1 MNHTLKT
8 KFFKHIL
15 MLLGFST
22 AAITQFACAY
32 GPLPNDYTEPEDDM
46 LCMYGTPVMDFVV
59 SGKVVNQSSSPIAG
73 INVSYRIITAPGVS
87 SVLTAEDGTFLI
99 SGTGIRPVLEFK
111 DVDGAENGG
120 EFADKKET
128 INADRVEE
136 GDGKWYLGKYEAKG
150 VVIEMEE
157 KK

>member
-15 MLLGFST
+15 TLLGFST

-32 GPLPNDYTEPEDDM
+32 GPKPDDYLPCE
-46 LCMYGTPVMDFVV
+46 YGTPVMDFEV
-59 SGKVVNQSSSPIAG
+59 SGKVVNQNSSPIAG
-73 INVSYRIITAPGVS
+73 IKVSCSINTEPGVS

-99 SGTGIRPVLEFK
+99 SGTGIGISPELEFK
-111 DVDGAENGG
+111 DIDGADNGG
-120 EFADKKET
+120 EFADKTET
-128 INADRVEE
+128 IKADRVED

>member
-1 MNHTLKT
+1 MKSP
-8 KFFKHIL
+8 FKIKISSHIL
-15 MLLGFST
+15 KLLGFSA

-32 GPLPNDYTEPEDDM
+32 GPIPGDYQDDDM
-46 LCMYGTPVMDFVV
+46 SCMYGTPVMDFKV

-99 SGTGIRPVLEFK
+99 SGTGIRPVLDFK

-120 EFADKKET
+120 EFADKSET
-128 INADRVEE
+128 IKADRVEE

-150 VVIEMEE
+150 VVIEMKE

>member
-1 MNHTLKT
+1 MKANLRI
-8 KFFKHIL
+8 KFFKQIL
-15 MLLGFST
+15 TLLGFST

-32 GPLPNDYTEPEDDM
+32 GPIPKDYPPCE
-46 LCMYGTPVMDFVV
+46 YGTPVMDFEV
-59 SGKVVNQSSSPIAG
+59 SGKVVNQNSSPIAG
-73 INVSYRIITAPGVS
+73 IKVSCSVNTEPGVS
-87 SVLTAEDGTFLI
+87 SVITAEDGTFMI
-99 SGTGIRPVLEFK
+99 SGTGISPVLDFK

-120 EFADKKET
+120 EFADKTET
-128 INADRVEE
+128 IKADRIED